1 MSAPIHQPA
10 KSWIEKNERSCYKVG
25 VQAAATATK
34 GAATRD
40 SIIERAVQIVRK
52 EGFEGLSIGTVATSV
67 GMSKSG
73 VFAHFGSREE
83 LQLAVLDAAAQRFT
97 EQVFLPAIRE
107 RRGLPRLEAI
117 GRRWMKWLR
126 SEHGGC
132 PMVSAAIEYDDRPGT
147 IRERVIFYQ
156 TRLRNEL
163 ARAIG
168 MAVESGELRADTD
181 PAQLA
186 FEIFGVELA
195 MHHDSRLFGFD
206 EAIERS
212 ERALER
218 LIASYHV

>member
-1 MSAPIHQPA
+1 MQT
-10 KSWIEKNERSCYKVG
+10 
-25 VQAAATATK
+25 AAATSK

-40 SIIERAVQIVRK
+40 SIIDRAYQIVRK
-52 EGFEGLSIGTVATSV
+52 EGFEGLSIGTVADSV

-73 VFAHFGSREE
+73 VFAHFGSRED

-97 EQVFLPAIRE
+97 EHVFLPALRE

-126 SEHGGC
+126 SEQGGC
-132 PMVSAAIEYDDRPGT
+132 PMVSAAIEYDDRPGV

-156 TRLRNEL
+156 TRLRKEL
-163 ARAIG
+163 ARAID
-168 MAVESGELRADTD
+168 MAVESGELRNDTD
-181 PAQLA
+181 SAQLA

-206 EAIERS
+206 DAIERG

-218 LIASYHV
+218 LVASYRT

>member
-1 MSAPIHQPA
+1 M
-10 KSWIEKNERSCYKVG
+10 
-25 VQAAATATK
+25 QAAATATK

-52 EGFEGLSIGTVATSV
+52 EGFEGLSIGTVAASV

-168 MAVESGELRADTD
+168 MAVQSGELRADTD

-186 FEIFGVELA
+186 FEIFGIELA

-212 ERALER
+212 ERALAR

>member
-1 MSAPIHQPA
+1 MQT
-10 KSWIEKNERSCYKVG
+10 
-25 VQAAATATK
+25 AAATSK

-40 SIIERAVQIVRK
+40 SIIDRAYQIVRK
-52 EGFEGLSIGTVATSV
+52 EGFEGLSIGTVADSV

-73 VFAHFGSREE
+73 VFAHFGSRED

-97 EQVFLPAIRE
+97 EHVFLPALRE

-126 SEHGGC
+126 SEQGGC
-132 PMVSAAIEYDDRPGT
+132 PMVSAAIEYDDRPGV

-156 TRLRNEL
+156 TRLRKEL
-163 ARAIG
+163 ARAID
-168 MAVESGELRADTD
+168 MAVESGELRKDTD
-181 PAQLA
+181 SAQLA

-195 MHHDSRLFGFD
+195 VHHDSRLFGFD
-206 EAIERS
+206 DAIERG

-218 LIASYHV
+218 LVASYRS

>member
-1 MSAPIHQPA
+1 M
-10 KSWIEKNERSCYKVG
+10 
-25 VQAAATATK
+25 QALATASK

-40 SIIERAVQIVRK
+40 SIIDRAYQIVRK
-52 EGFEGLSIGTVATSV
+52 EGFEGLSIGTVASSV

-73 VFAHFGSREE
+73 VFAHFGSRED
-83 LQLAVLDAAAQRFT
+83 LQLAVLDAAARRFT

-107 RRGLPRLEAI
+107 RRGLTRLEAI

-132 PMVSAAIEYDDRPGT
+132 PMVSAAIEYDDRPGV

-156 TRLRNEL
+156 TRLRTEL

-168 MAVESGELRADTD
+168 MAVETGELRADTD

-186 FEIFGVELA
+186 FEIFGIELA

-206 EAIERS
+206 EAFVRG
-212 ERALER
+212 ERALDR
-218 LIASYHV
+218 LVTFHRV

>member
-1 MSAPIHQPA
+1 M
-10 KSWIEKNERSCYKVG
+10 
-25 VQAAATATK
+25 QAAATATK

-186 FEIFGVELA
+186 FEIFGIELA